1 MPLSLSV
8 SRDTAFLPM
17 DDEAVLV
24 FDPPELVWRG
34 VRLNKVRRWEKEEKK
49 ERDVFLFILFVF
61 SSLLLL
67 HSSSSSSPLSL
78 TSLSRHL
85 FNNNNKNR
93 PQPRTTKLTITSR
106 LNASLDLELKP
117 AGSGRDRLRV
127 LPPSSEKLTL
137 PPRGSVAVEVE
148 VAVDAQRFAPGP
160 MRLKAAR
167 EGIRD
172 ALCVRGLYF
181 DLKVPAT
188 WFLDEAE
195 LLGAAATA
203 ATKRPGRGVPASP
216 RAGALSLSRSPAKLL
231 PRLPAMPSPSP
242 AKRRTIPAVRKTDGN
257 ASGGDGAGGHAPP
270 ASLSEDEEGRE
281 DREWGAPPSPPA
293 PRDEAAAAAVAASS
307 RSDPPFGAVE
317 GPVEIDQA
325 WLAGG
330 GGVDGDGEEE
340 EEPEGGGLEGDG
352 EEDFALPPMPPFGSS
367 ASSPPAG
374 AAAAA
379 ATGGNAASGSS
390 GISPLRAVDELLSS
404 QDRRARDPRQV
415 LRAQRER
422 GEEGEALFGGDGEL
436 AAAAATAAAATPPP
450 PPHPPSRLP
459 PPQSTRSW
467 AAPPTPPCSP
477 RSKRSARPTIP
488 RSRSTRSARFT
499 GASASS
505 WKPKSCSRP
514 P

>member
-1 MPLSLSV
+1 
-8 SRDTAFLPM
+8 M

-330 GGVDGDGEEE
+330 GASTATERRRRS
-340 EEPEGGGLEGDG
+340 LKEGDSKETG
-352 EEDFALPPMPPFGSS
+352 RRTLPSLRCRPLAPLLPLLRQEPPPQQRPGGTQ
-367 ASSPPAG
+367 P

-379 ATGGNAASGSS
+379 SAPSAPLMSS
-390 GISPLRAVDELLSS
+390 
-404 QDRRARDPRQV
+404 
-415 LRAQRER
+415 
-422 GEEGEALFGGDGEL
+422 
-436 AAAAATAAAATPPP
+436 
-450 PPHPPSRLP
+450 
-459 PPQSTRSW
+459 
-467 AAPPTPPCSP
+467 SP
-477 RSKRSARPTIP
+477 RR
-488 RSRSTRSARFT
+488 T
-499 GASASS
+499 GARGTRGRS
-505 WKPKSCSRP
+505 
-514 P
+514 